1 MPTKETVKLARRA
14 CGVKLTGYFKHDLAR
29 EPRLRAMLSSMGR
42 SEEWFLRRCENA
54 ELSGRHALL
63 SVLEVA
69 IDGGLDELVTL
80 SSDPQFDYENNPKLR
95 RAAQLAGFKTATAFG
110 NFAKAALARGANP
123 LHHIETKI
131 DLRDI
136 RSL

>member
-1 MPTKETVKLARRA
+1 MPTANTRKLACKA
-14 CGVKLTGYFKHDLAR
+14 AGVQLTGNFAYDYAR
-29 EPRLRAMLSSMGR
+29 EPQIRAMLSAMGR
-42 SEEWFLRRCENA
+42 SKEWFLKRCENA

-69 IDGGLDELVTL
+69 IDGGLDEMVTL
-80 SSDPQFDYENNPKLR
+80 SSDPAFDYENNPKLR
-95 RAAQLAGFKTATAFG
+95 RAAQLAGFETASS
-110 NFAKAALARGANP
+110 FAMFARASLDRGSNP
-123 LHHIETKI
+123 LHYLETKI